1 MRGSVLA
8 QRSTLHA
15 RESCILPRSY
25 SVAYGFCPNIIK
37 YQLIQ
42 LISQTLAFT
51 LVAYTAS
58 ASQADL
64 QTVAAIAMEHSS
76 TRISTVEPN
85 ADASRMRPETSK
97 RVHN

>member
-37 YQLIQ
+37 YQ